1 MRASELSDSG
11 FWTLRGPGLPYMVQK
26 EACRFSA
33 SPKSHIHLV
42 NECARGR
49 AEAQKCLSSGRSGI
63 RDPGPMQGV
72 LGDCADE
79 KGDRTLCEV
88 KMRYTC
94 SNIQDPKAAP
104 VPRELSE
111 RPNFQG
117 PSIRRQPAYL
127 LSRSKPT
134 RSARPESSLQVP
146 RQSEEIEGESASP
159 RSEGVQGGKRG
170 VVRGPRS
177 AVPLHNES

>member
-1 MRASELSDSG
+1 M
-11 FWTLRGPGLPYMVQK
+11 P
-26 EACRFSA
+26 
-33 SPKSHIHLV
+33 
-42 NECARGR
+42 
-49 AEAQKCLSSGRSGI
+49 SSGRSGI

-127 LSRSKPT
+127 LSRSKPA

-146 RQSEEIEGESASP
+146 RQSQEIEGESASP

>member
-1 MRASELSDSG
+1 M
-11 FWTLRGPGLPYMVQK
+11 
-26 EACRFSA
+26 
-33 SPKSHIHLV
+33 PKFRKIR
-42 NECARGR
+42 NP
-49 AEAQKCLSSGRSGI
+49 RS
-63 RDPGPMQGV
+63 RPMQGV
-72 LGDCADE
+72 LGGCADE

-146 RQSEEIEGESASP
+146 RQSEEIEERENP
-159 RSEGVQGGKRG
+159 Q
-170 VVRGPRS
+170 VRGPRVCRAAREGWS
-177 AVPLHNES
+177 GVHGPRSPFIMNPKILSLSKPQDPGGCVDRPSLHHAGPLLRDHPAALYRHG

>member
-1 MRASELSDSG
+1 M
-11 FWTLRGPGLPYMVQK
+11 
-26 EACRFSA
+26 
-33 SPKSHIHLV
+33 PKFRKIR
-42 NECARGR
+42 NP
-49 AEAQKCLSSGRSGI
+49 RS
-63 RDPGPMQGV
+63 RPMQGV
-72 LGDCADE
+72 LGGCADE

-127 LSRSKPT
+127 LSRSKPA

-146 RQSEEIEGESASP
+146 RQSQEIEGESASP
-159 RSEGVQGGKRG
+159 RSEGVQGGNRE

>member
-1 MRASELSDSG
+1 M
-11 FWTLRGPGLPYMVQK
+11 
-26 EACRFSA
+26 
-33 SPKSHIHLV
+33 PKFRKIR
-42 NECARGR
+42 NP
-49 AEAQKCLSSGRSGI
+49 RS
-63 RDPGPMQGV
+63 RPMQGV

-88 KMRYTC
+88 KMRCTC

-159 RSEGVQGGKRG
+159 RSEGVQGGKRE

>member
-1 MRASELSDSG
+1 M
-11 FWTLRGPGLPYMVQK
+11 
-26 EACRFSA
+26 
-33 SPKSHIHLV
+33 PKFRKIR
-42 NECARGR
+42 NP
-49 AEAQKCLSSGRSGI
+49 RS
-63 RDPGPMQGV
+63 RPTQGM
-72 LGDCADE
+72 LGGCADE

-146 RQSEEIEGESASP
+146 RQSQEIEGESASP
-159 RSEGVQGGKRG
+159 RSDRAQGPQEGWSRVQA
-170 VVRGPRS
+170 S
-177 AVPLHNES
+177 AIRLHNES